1 MTIPADLLY
10 SETHQWARFDN
21 DGLVTVG
28 ITHFA
33 QSTLGDM
40 VYVELPAI
48 GRQVKQQEAVALV
61 ESVKSASDVH
71 CPLSGEITETNA
83 EAVDTPELIN
93 DAPYDT
99 WLFRLRPSD
108 LAERAALLD
117 AAAYE
122 KAIA

>member
-10 SETHQWARFDN
+10 SETHQWARLDD

-33 QSTLGDM
+33 QSTLGDL
-40 VYVELPAI
+40 VYVELPAV
-48 GRQVKQQEAVALV
+48 GRQVRQQETVALV

-71 CPLSGEITETNA
+71 CPLSGEIVATNPA
-83 EAVDTPELIN
+83 AVDAPESIN

-108 LAERAALLD
+108 LGECAALLD

-122 KAIA
+122 KAVA

>member
-1 MTIPADLLY
+1 MTIPANLLY
-10 SETHQWARFDN
+10 SETHQWARFDD

-33 QSTLGDM
+33 QSTLGDL

-71 CPLSGEITETNA
+71 CPLSGEIVATNVD
-83 EAVDTPELIN
+83 AVDAPESIN

-99 WLFRLRPSD
+99 WLFRLRPND
-108 LAERAALLD
+108 PAERAALLD
-117 AAAYE
+117 ATAYE
-122 KAIA
+122 QAIA

>member
-10 SETHQWARFDN
+10 SETHQWARFDD

-33 QSTLGDM
+33 QSTLGDL
-40 VYVELPAI
+40 VYVELPAV

-71 CPLSGEITETNA
+71 CPLSGEIVATNA
-83 EAVDTPELIN
+83 EAVDAPESIN

-108 LAERAALLD
+108 PAERAALLD

>member
-1 MTIPADLLY
+1 MTIPATLLY
-10 SETHQWARFDN
+10 SETHQWARFDD

-33 QSTLGDM
+33 QSTLGDL

-61 ESVKSASDVH
+61 ESVKSASDVN
-71 CPLSGEITETNA
+71 CPLSGEIVETNPA
-83 EAVDTPELIN
+83 VVDNPEAINDTPYE
-93 DAPYDT
+93 A

-122 KAIA
+122 KAVA